1 NLSRYHVKF
10 LAEKVETHDE
20 FQKAVDMGFE
30 YFQGYFFSKPQ
41 VLKSRDISPSKINM
55 IQIMAEVNKEDFGF
69 RELEKLISR
78 DVSVSYKLM
87 RYINSAYYRRIQEIS
102 SIHQAI
108 VMLGER
114 GIRHFISLIVMAKLA
129 SDKPTEL
136 LRTSIIRA
144 RFCELLGKDGNAEL
158 DVSELFTLG
167 LFSLIDAILDDTME
181 NLMSRLPLS
190 AEIKQAL
197 VSREG
202 RLADYLELVASYE
215 TGDWETFSRIVQ
227 GVRVNEEKIPEY
239 YIDAVS
245 WADTLAGL

>member
-167 LFSLIDAILDDTME
+167 LFSRYRPRS
-181 NLMSRLPLS
+181 SRRSSPGRAGS
-190 AEIKQAL
+190 PITWSWWQVMRPGTGKR
-197 VSREG
+197 SPGSCRESG
-202 RLADYLELVASYE
+202 
-215 TGDWETFSRIVQ
+215 
-227 GVRVNEEKIPEY
+227 
-239 YIDAVS
+239 
-245 WADTLAGL
+245 